1 MNLRT
6 GTYFVFI
13 LFYFLATGCN
23 SMICGTAEEP
33 GNIPNAK
40 LVTLINTA
48 LEENI
53 TSSSYPAS
61 PGMLPS
67 AAAQS
72 RVWLKEIASA
82 TLHCSCNPDNEGK
95 ENRRL
100 IDITLVNGVVLKD
113 IYTSERCFYQMG
125 KPLIMKVLFR
135 EGAVVAVFTDG
146 SEKKESVDYFK
157 GDVYMF
163 AERVLRQ
170 DWDRRHDLYFPR
182 AKTADEKAKEWE

>member
-6 GTYFVFI
+6 ANCFI
-13 LFYFLATGCN
+13 LIVFYFLATGCN

-40 LVTLINTA
+40 LVILINTA

-61 PGMLPS
+61 PDMLPS
-67 AAAQS
+67 AATRS
-72 RVWLKEIASA
+72 RVWLKEIASV
-82 TLHCSCNPDNEGK
+82 TLHCNCNPDNDGK

-113 IYTSERCFYQMG
+113 IYTSERCLYQMS

-135 EGAVVAVFTDG
+135 EGAVVEVFTDG
-146 SEKKESVDYFK
+146 SEKRESVDYFK

-163 AERVLRQ
+163 AERVLRE
-170 DWDRRHDLYFPR
+170 DWNRRHDLYFPR
-182 AKTADEKAKEWE
+182 AKTAEEKAKEWE